1 MKKTLIVQAHAKINV
16 GLWVKEKRPDGY
28 HEIASLMQS
37 ISLAD
42 TITIRE
48 TREEGLR
55 IECSHPGVPL
65 GPDNLVHKA
74 ARIVLEHFRLPACH
88 VFQIEKN
95 IPVAA
100 GLAGGSADAAAAM
113 LGLVRMYD
121 QPVTMPQLMELGLLV
136 GSDVPFVLH
145 GGLALATG
153 RGEHLVFHEPPRP
166 PLAVVVAVPKG
177 VQVSTRWA
185 YENYQPGQ
193 NERKEEAFRQI
204 LPAYRNRQLVN
215 LRHVLFNDLESVT
228 LHRHPEVAELK
239 ERLAAGREGVVL
251 MSGSGPAVFGLFPD
265 RRLAAQ
271 AAANLDP
278 QRYDIFLEHTIRA
291 SGK

>member
-16 GLWVKEKRPDGY
+16 GLWVKERRPDGY

-42 TITIRE
+42 TITIHE
-48 TREEGLR
+48 VKEPGLR
-55 IECSHPGVPL
+55 IECSHPLVPL

-74 ARIVLEHFRLPACH
+74 AKIVLEHFRLPANH
-88 VFQIEKN
+88 LFQIGKA

-100 GLAGGSADAAAAM
+100 GLAGGSSDAAAAM

-121 QPVTMPQLMELGLLV
+121 QPITVPQLMDLALKV

-153 RGEHLVFHEPPRP
+153 RGENLVFHDPPRP
-166 PLAVVVAVPKG
+166 PLSVVVAVPKG
-177 VQVSTRWA
+177 VQVSTKWA

-193 NERKEEAFRQI
+193 NPRKEEMFSQI
-204 LPAYRNRQLVN
+204 LPALRGRRLADLRQV
-215 LRHVLFNDLESVT
+215 VFNDLESVT

-239 ERLAAGREGVVL
+239 DRLASTGSGVVL
-251 MSGSGPAVFGLFPD
+251 MSGSGPAVFGLFEE
-265 RRLAAQ
+265 RKAAALAASH
-271 AAANLDP
+271 LD
-278 QRYDIFLEHTIRA
+278 QTRFDVFLEHTVRA
-291 SGK
+291 TGK